1 MPKYKKQKYVH
12 ATFLSLIAAEALWG
26 VNNSFIK
33 LGLRTVPL
41 PFFLAVTLLGA
52 ALLIAP
58 LAKKYWQP
66 MSKKDY
72 GLLTIGSLIS
82 ITLGNVVLLMGLR
95 DVFVFSASLIS
106 LFKPL
111 MLLLL
116 SVEFLKERFGWRTF
130 WGILIAFAGAAIVI
144 MQPWQAGSSTVSM
157 GMLLIVLAALC
168 DVMGTVILKPVVSR
182 SNSYQVTTLHLF
194 IGAAPIAVYALL
206 NLSSTDFKSFSRNGW
221 IAIVFNILFITFAN
235 VLFYFGLKYRKAQD
249 TGIFQY
255 IYPIGSLIGGWLILH
270 EVPNVRL
277 AIGALFIV
285 AGIYVAEFYKRKGFA
300 NKAGFKAGRL

>member
-1 MPKYKKQKYVH
+1 VSKSKNKKYLH
-12 ATFLSLIAAEALWG
+12 TTFIALIAAEAVWG

-41 PFFLAVTLLGA
+41 PFFLSVTLLGA

-58 LAKKYWQP
+58 LAKKYWRP
-66 MSKKDY
+66 MSGKDY
-72 GLLTIGSLIS
+72 ALLTVGSLIS

-106 LFKPL
+106 LFKPM

-116 SVEFLKERFGWRTF
+116 SVEFLKERFGWKTF

-144 MQPWQAGSSTVSM
+144 MQPWQAGSSNVTI

-168 DVMGTVILKPVVSR
+168 DVMGTIILKPVVSR
-182 SNSYQVTTLHLF
+182 SNSYQVTSLHLF

-206 NLSSTDFKSFSRNGW
+206 NLSSVNFKAFGRAGLIS
-221 IAIVFNILFITFAN
+221 IVFNILFITFAN
-235 VLFYFGLKYRKAQD
+235 ALFYFGLKYRKAQD

-255 IYPIGSLIGGWLILH
+255 VYPIGTLIGGWLILH

-285 AGIYVAEFYKRKGFA
+285 GGIYVAEFYKGRKPRRA
-300 NKAGFKAGRL
+300 

>member
-1 MPKYKKQKYVH
+1 MPKSKKQKYVR
-12 ATFLSLIAAEALWG
+12 ATFMALITAEALWG

-58 LAKKYWQP
+58 LAKKHWKP
-66 MSKKDY
+66 MSAKDY
-72 GLLTIGSLIS
+72 AVLTVGSLIS

-111 MLLLL
+111 VLLLL

-130 WGILIAFAGAAIVI
+130 WGIIIAFAGAAIII
-144 MQPWQAGSSTVSM
+144 MQPWQAGSSTASV

-168 DVMGTVILKPVVSR
+168 DVIGIVVLKPVVSR
-182 SNSYQVTTLHLF
+182 SNSYQVTALHLF

-206 NLSSTDFKSFSRNGW
+206 HLSSVSFKAFGRAGW
-221 IAIVFNILFITFAN
+221 VAIALNILFITFAN
-235 VLFYFGLKYRKAQD
+235 ALYYFGLKYRKAQD

-255 IYPIGSLIGGWLILH
+255 VYPIGSLIGGWFILH
-270 EVPNVRL
+270 EVPNIRL
-277 AIGALFIV
+277 AIGALIIV
-285 AGIYVAEFYKRKGFA
+285 GGIYVAEFYK
-300 NKAGFKAGRL
+300 NKKLPSLKR

>member
-1 MPKYKKQKYVH
+1 MPKSKKIKYPL
-12 ATFLSLIAAEALWG
+12 ATLLALVAAEALWG
-26 VNNSFIK
+26 FNNSFIK

-41 PFFLAVTLLGA
+41 PFFLSVTLLGA
-52 ALLIAP
+52 AVLIAP
-58 LAKKYWQP
+58 LAKKHWRP
-66 MSKKDY
+66 MSTKDY
-72 GLLTIGSLIS
+72 AMLTVGSLIS

-130 WGILIAFAGAAIVI
+130 WGILIAFAGAAILI
-144 MQPWQAGSSTVSM
+144 MQPWQSGSPNASL

-182 SNSYQVTTLHLF
+182 SNSYQVTSLHLF

-206 NLSSTDFKSFSRNGW
+206 NLSSVSFKAFGNAGW
-221 IAIVFNILFITFAN
+221 IAIAFNILLITFAN
-235 VLFYFGLKYRKAQD
+235 ALFYFGLKYRKAQE

-255 IYPIGSLIGGWLILH
+255 VYPIGTLIGGWFILH
-270 EVPNVRL
+270 EVPNARL
-277 AIGALFIV
+277 AVGAIFV
-285 AGIYVAEFYKRKGFA
+285 VVGIYVAEFYKSKRSLLPVG
-300 NKAGFKAGRL
+300 KAR